1 MNTSPPH
8 CEHHL
13 LQQRTYFQPHQHHSA
28 YLIISNETVAPLY
41 LDTVLAQL
49 PANCTHHIILPDG
62 EAYKD
67 INSYQHIIDFLIQHK
82 FDRDSC
88 LVTLGGGVMT
98 DLGGFVAA
106 TYLRGIHL
114 INIPTSLLAQVDAS
128 IGGKT
133 AINHHTAKNLIG
145 AFYAAD
151 AVLIDT
157 ACLATL
163 NQRQFNNGMAE
174 VIKAACIKD
183 AEFFSWLIENQQAIK
198 QQQADAIQHMIDRAL
213 QIKQRIVDADPYE
226 KGERRLL
233 NFGHTLGHA
242 IEKTSNYELL
252 HGEAVSI
259 GMMMAAD
266 ISQQQSHFPL
276 QHYKQLQQLLTNW
289 QLPTALPANIELT
302 QLMQSLKHDKK
313 SSNGHIKM
321 ILLEKI
327 GQAKW
332 QEFTVGEILAQL

>member
-1 MNTSPPH
+1 MNTPPIH
-8 CEHHL
+8 CQHNA
-13 LQQRTYFQPHQHHSA
+13 LQQTEFFQPYQNFSA
-28 YLIISNETVAPLY
+28 YLIVTDEAVAPLY
-41 LDTVLAQL
+41 LEAALAQL
-49 PANCTHHIILPDG
+49 PSDKSHHIEIPDG
-62 EAYKD
+62 EKHKN
-67 INSYQHIIDFLIQHK
+67 IHSYQHIIDYLITHQ

-88 LVTLGGGVMT
+88 IITLGGGVIT

-114 INIPTSLLAQVDAS
+114 INIATSLLAQVDAS

-133 AINHHTAKNLIG
+133 AINHSAAKNMIG

-157 ACLATL
+157 ACLQTL
-163 NQRQFNNGMAE
+163 DQRQFNNGMAE

-183 AEFFSWLIENQQAIK
+183 ADFFTWLNQNQL
-198 QQQADAIQHMIDRAL
+198 AIQQLQPDALQYMINHAL
-213 QIKQRIVDADPYE
+213 QIKQHIVEADPYE

-242 IEKTSNYELL
+242 IEKSSNYQLL

-266 ISQQQSHFPL
+266 ISQQRCHLPL
-276 QHYKQLQQLLTNW
+276 QHYSQLQQLLTKW
-289 QLPTALPANIELT
+289 QLPVTLPENIESAAL
-302 QLMQSLKHDKK
+302 LHSLKLDKK

-327 GQAKW
+327 GQAIW
-332 QEFTVGEILAQL
+332 QELTVGAILAQH